1 MQLASASD
9 EEILAVV
16 NPIMDNLMQASTE
29 IDHAK
34 HVRDFTHRLR
44 QIVTPDHLQKV
55 CERYQA
61 EWGFLDRR
69 EVVGI
74 FRRKDS
80 IVVVWKQWCTKT
92 DDEFVAELVLLEE
105 EGRYLVDHVVFF

>member
-1 MQLASASD
+1 
-9 EEILAVV
+9 
-16 NPIMDNLMQASTE
+16 MDNLMQASTE

-61 EWGFLDRR
+61 KWGFLDRR

-105 EGRYLVDHVVFF
+105 DGRYLVDHVVFF